1 MKKRVGKTKKPGKT
15 YYEKRNPG
23 RPTAEFLRRSK
34 AAKGAW
40 ETNKKNWGGDLG
52 VAARKAAKKRA
63 ENKAK
68 AEKAAKA
75 KPVKK
80 AVKAPVKKAPV
91 KKVPVK
97 KVPVK
102 KVPVKK
108 APVNEEKS
116 PIALKKAKIA
126 TTHTNTETKSPIA
139 LAAEKARAEA
149 KKKPIKGDLYD
160 VLGVED

>member
-97 KVPVK
+97 K
-102 KVPVKK
+102 